1 MALIEDLVR
10 RAYMSWDDARLLFET
25 GRELH
30 DRNRLPLAREVLARA
45 IELDP
50 DNTDAWG
57 YLGFAHLR
65 NFNPDKGVE
74 ILREGV
80 EKTGSQ
86 VLRGTLASFTPDE
99 EEQKALRAKMEG
111 SEDPVVRADLAS
123 ARLWAG
129 DESAFAELKK
139 LRAEHPD
146 NPKIRETWLW
156 IMFAAGGRPGG
167 EEVDVVKEA
176 IPAADEKI
184 ADEKGRISG
193 HWMKAQ
199 LLGLAKEWNAVLEAT
214 GEALAEF
221 PDEETMM
228 HLRGRAYREL
238 GDIDR
243 AAQCQSRAIGMK
255 PSFVGA
261 RIELGKCYEAMEK
274 FDLAEEI
281 FREIEGAHPEYAA
294 GPVSLALFLGRR
306 GRWEE
311 AERIAIEAWPKMEDW
326 QRGRLM
332 HQPDAKELFERDA
345 VKAAIQA

>member
-10 RAYMSWDDARLLFET
+10 RAYANWDDARLLFET

-45 IELDP
+45 LELGVD
-50 DNTDAWG
+50 DIDAWG
-57 YLGFAHLR
+57 YLAFAHLR
-65 NFNPDKGVE
+65 GFMPDKGIE

-80 EKTGSQ
+80 EKTDSQ
-86 VLRGTLASFTPDE
+86 VLRGTLASFTSDE
-99 EEQKALRAKMEG
+99 EERKALRAKMEG
-111 SEDPVVRADLAS
+111 SDDPLVRADLAS

-129 DESAFAELKK
+129 DESAFAELRE
-139 LRAEHPD
+139 LREEHPD
-146 NPKIRETWLW
+146 DPKIRETWLW

-167 EEVDVVKEA
+167 EEVDLMREA

-184 ADEKGRISG
+184 AEDEGRIAG
-193 HWMKAQ
+193 YWMKAQ
-199 LLGLAKEWNAVLEAT
+199 LLALGKHWEAVLET
-214 GEALAEF
+214 TREALDRF

-228 HLRGRAYREL
+228 HLRGRAFREL
-238 GDIDR
+238 GDLDR
-243 AAQCQSRAIGMK
+243 AALCQARAMGMK

-281 FREIEGAHPEYAA
+281 FREIEGANPEYAA
-294 GPVSLALFLGRR
+294 GPLSLALFLGRR
-306 GRWEE
+306 ERWDE
-311 AERIAIEAWPKMEDW
+311 AERIAIETWPRMEDW

-332 HQPDAKELFERDA
+332 HQPDAKALFEREA
-345 VKAAIQA
+345 VKAATQA